1 MPNTVDKKYQIFNS
15 MFLNLDYQGSD
26 TVGHLIPLL
35 SSYAKKHLNQAESPV
50 EILDGFIETHA
61 DLVGSDKFDFMF
73 KVIQYVERQIV
84 LFDSVEDSELPNHLH
99 HESFLSVDSLYSG
112 VHTDS
117 EKESLIQK
125 LNTFKSRI
133 VLTAH
138 PTQFYTP
145 AVLDIMAKLRKHIQK
160 NNLEKIDMLL
170 HQLGL
175 TSLVNSDNPT
185 PLDEARN
192 IIHLCRTFYYDAIGE
207 FHKELKKQ
215 IPGFDN
221 PKLITLGFW
230 PCGDR
235 DGNPYVTYK
244 TTQRVAAEL
253 RTNLM
258 KCYYGDLKNLRAKL
272 TFKTVAPAIKELTDA
287 VYKAM
292 FDHRQIIGHR
302 FIIEKLKWIKEEI
315 QNKYENL
322 YTEEIDDL
330 IDRLRIFKTHFAAL
344 DIRQDHSVHKQ
355 TITYLLQK
363 SGKIKTDLSELSKEE
378 LISLLVK
385 EKIEIPEKI
394 DADELIEDTILNIRE
409 LPIIQQ
415 NNGEKGCHRYI
426 ISNSEDIFS
435 VLFVFGL
442 MRWLIPENNIRF
454 DIVPLFET
462 MDGMED
468 AEDVMDEL
476 FSIPEYRSYMEKRVN
491 RQTIMLGFSDGTK
504 DGGYMNANWS
514 IHKAKEHI
522 TEICNQHDIEAIF
535 FDGRG
540 GPPARGGGKTHQFY
554 ASQGIN
560 VPNNEIQL
568 TIQGQ
573 TITSKYGTKQK
584 FKFNAEQIV
593 TSGLY
598 SHLIPD
604 YSLSKHKV
612 RSIIEQLS
620 QKSYQ
625 KYIKLKQ
632 HDKFI
637 PYLEQMSTLKYYGAA
652 KIGSRPAKRGSGKKL
667 TLKDLRAISYVGSW
681 SLLKQNIPGYYG
693 LGTALS
699 EMKAEGKIDLLIK
712 LYQDVPFF
720 KTLMENAMMSLAK
733 TYFEL
738 TSYISK
744 HKEFG
749 DFWNMLHEEYKLTKE
764 MLLEI
769 SGMQNLMEDSPSSR
783 ASVASREKIV
793 LPLLIIQ
800 NYALQKLSSENLK
813 DKELYEKLVVRALYG
828 NINASRNSA

>member
-1 MPNTVDKKYQIFNS
+1 MPNAIDKKYQIFNS
-15 MFLNLDYQGSD
+15 MFLNLYYQGTD

-35 SSYAKKHLNQAESPV
+35 SSYAKKHLDHAESPV
-50 EILDGFIETHA
+50 EILDGFVKKHE
-61 DLVGSDKFDFMF
+61 DLIGNDHFDFMF
-73 KVIQYVERQIV
+73 KIIQYVERQVI

-99 HESFLSVDSLYSG
+99 HESFQSIESLFSSV
-112 VHTDS
+112 HQDS
-117 EKESLIQK
+117 EKETLLKK
-125 LNTFKSRI
+125 LNSFKSRI

-160 NNLEKIDMLL
+160 NNLEKIDLLL

-175 TSLVNSDNPT
+175 TSLVNSTNPT

-192 IIHLCRTFYYDAIGE
+192 IIHLCRTYYYDAIGE
-207 FHKELKKQ
+207 FHKKLKKQ

-235 DGNPYVTYK
+235 DGNPFVTHK

-258 KCYYGDLKNLRAKL
+258 KCYYGDLKNLRSKL
-272 TFKTVAPAIKELTDA
+272 TFKTVAPVIKELTDA

-292 FDHRQIIGHR
+292 FDHRQVIGHR
-302 FIIEKLKWIKEEI
+302 FIIEKLRWIKIEVEKHYEGLFIEEI
-315 QNKYENL
+315 E
-322 YTEEIDDL
+322 DL

-344 DIRQDHSVHKQ
+344 DIRQDHSAHKQ

-363 SGKIKTDLSELSKEE
+363 AGKIKSNLDELKKEE
-378 LISLLVK
+378 LIDLLVK
-385 EKIEIPEKI
+385 EKIDIPEKI
-394 DADELIEDTILNIRE
+394 DADNLIKDTILNIKE

-426 ISNSEDIFS
+426 ISNSEDLFS
-435 VLFVFGL
+435 VLFVYGL
-442 MRWLIPENNIRF
+442 MRWLISEKDIRF

-462 MDGMED
+462 MDGMEGAD
-468 AEDVMDEL
+468 DVMDEL
-476 FSIPEYRSYMEKRVN
+476 LSIPEYRAHMEKRVD

-514 IHKAKEHI
+514 IHKAKEHL
-522 TEICNQHDIEAIF
+522 TEVCSKYNIEAIF

-584 FKFNAEQIV
+584 FKFNAEQII

-598 SHLIPD
+598 SHLYPD
-604 YSLSKHKV
+604 YSLSKHQL
-612 RSIIEQLS
+612 RSVIEQLS
-620 QKSYQ
+620 QKSYE
-625 KYIKLKQ
+625 KYIELKQ

-667 TLKDLRAISYVGSW
+667 TLQDLRAISYVGSW

-693 LGTALS
+693 LGTALLS
-699 EMKAEGKIDLLIK
+699 MKKDGKLELLK
-712 LYQDVPFF
+712 RTYREVSFF
-720 KTLMENAMMSLAK
+720 KTLMENAMMSMAK

-749 DFWNMLHEEYKLTKE
+749 DFWHILYDEYLLTKE

-769 SGMQNLMEDSPSSR
+769 SGMQNLMEDSPSS
-783 ASVASREKIV
+783 SESIVSREKIV

-800 NYALQKLSSENLK
+800 NYALQKLSGSNIK